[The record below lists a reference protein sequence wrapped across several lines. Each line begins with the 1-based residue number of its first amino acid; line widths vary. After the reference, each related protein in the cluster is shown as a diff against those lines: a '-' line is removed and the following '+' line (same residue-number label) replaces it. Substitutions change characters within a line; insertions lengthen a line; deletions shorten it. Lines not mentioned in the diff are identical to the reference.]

1 MAFIELDD
9 WLPTA
14 FVAVLLAVS
23 LTLQGVPAGRTT
35 PSDSAVC
42 EKPGFPALGFVLSF
56 H

>member
-9 WLPTA
+9 WLLTA
-14 FVAVLLAVS
+14 FVAVLLSIS
-23 LTLQGVPAGRTT
+23 LALQGLPAERSA

-42 EKPGFPALGFVLSF
+42 ERPGFPALGFVLSL